1 MPTGKGDMISRKALL
16 DEMNYIFPDDDV
28 PISPMDAKLLVEDA
42 LAVEAKP
49 IRHGRWIHDGIQI
62 HGGVDWCHCSECGQK
77 EDWDFPTN
85 YCHNCGAKMDWEV

>member
-49 IRHGRWIHDGIQI
+49 IRHGRWLFEDFDGDGLDYQ
-62 HGGVDWCHCSECGQK
+62 CSSCKLYTHSGYS
-77 EDWDFPTN
+77 
-85 YCHNCGAKMDWEV
+85 YCPNCGTKMDG